1 MTGTDWVPV
10 FFVVYREMRC
20 GSQILNV
27 GGLIYDVV
35 ELSSNSVELIENL
48 DELIQNV
55 DELSLN
61 VVELIVNVVTIF
73 SKVVIKA
80 KTVLHF
86 EDRFMSYAAST
97 QFSLIISA

>member
-35 ELSSNSVELIENL
+35 ELSLNVE
-48 DELIQNV
+48 ELSLNV
-55 DELSLN
+55 VELSLN